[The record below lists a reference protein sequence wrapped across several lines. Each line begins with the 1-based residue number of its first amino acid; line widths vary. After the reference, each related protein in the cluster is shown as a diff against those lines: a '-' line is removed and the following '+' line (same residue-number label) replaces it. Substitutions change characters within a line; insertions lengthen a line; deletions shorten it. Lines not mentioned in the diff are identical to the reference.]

1 MKQWQER
8 LPTLNLILICLILII
23 FLITG
28 FIVGPVNQVSL
39 RNDTVL
45 SKLYSR
51 FAIESCVNFESFYLD
66 KEMYV
71 TSCKIKDK
79 NYYFFLDKN
88 GIIYK
93 QELVNQD
100 KELMDY
106 SIIIEKYGL
115 HNSDFSIVYYED
127 QVAYM
132 VKSDKFEY
140 VIGYEN
146 HEVLMKVRF

>member
-8 LPTLNLILICLILII
+8 LPTLNLIFICLILTII
-23 FLITG
+23 LIAA
-28 FIVGPVNQVSL
+28 FVMGPVNQVSL

-45 SKLYSR
+45 SKLYAR
-51 FAIESCVNFESFYLD
+51 FEIESCINFESFYID
-66 KEMYV
+66 KEMFV
-71 TSCKIKDK
+71 TNCKIKDK

-93 QELVNQD
+93 QVLVNQD

-106 SIIIEKYGL
+106 SIIIEKYDL

-132 VKSDKFEY
+132 VKSDTYEY

>member
-8 LPTLNLILICLILII
+8 LPTLNLILICLILLI
-23 FLITG
+23 FLIAA
-28 FIVGPVNQVSL
+28 FIMGPVNQVSL
-39 RNDTVL
+39 RNDAVL

-51 FAIESCVNFESFYLD
+51 FDIESCTNFESFYID

-71 TSCKIKDK
+71 TNCKIKEN

-93 QELVNQD
+93 QVLVNHD

-106 SIIIEKYGL
+106 TLIIEKYDL
-115 HNSDFSIVYYED
+115 QNSNFNFVFYED

-132 VKSDKFEY
+132 VKSDEFEY
-140 VIGYEN
+140 IIGYEN
-146 HEVLMKVRF
+146 YEVLMKVRF